1 MLREAENVVRI
12 EGILSETDLK
22 YGSFEKNG
30 TQFNSIGGVIK
41 IQVNQEINGESVTLE
56 VPVHMFASE
65 YTNKGTKNPAYQS
78 IERVMN
84 EFTSIAAA
92 GGAANADRVRITNG
106 KITMNEYYGRDGQL
120 ISFPRVTA
128 SFINKIKADEMKPC
142 ATFTTNFVVAKKMHE
157 VDREGIETGRYKVTG
172 IIPQFGGKVDVVE
185 FVTSNKNVINAVSQ
199 YWTENDT
206 VSAQGRL
213 NFSSKTETVVKEVD
227 FGEPQETTRTISVS
241 ELILTG
247 GSSTPLEGEY
257 AYDMSDIQTALAERK
272 QRLEDT
278 KNKNTGT
285 RKAPQKNSNGP
296 VDLGF

>member
-257 AYDMSDIQTALAERK
+257 AYDMSDIQTALADRK
-272 QRLEDT
+272 QRLEDS
-278 KNKNTGT
+278 KNKNTGA
-285 RKAPQKNSNGP
+285 RKAPQKNSNGAI
-296 VDLGF
+296 DLGF

>member
-30 TQFNSIGGVIK
+30 ATVNSIGGIIK
-41 IQVNQEINGESVTLE
+41 IQVNQEINGESKTLE

-65 YTNKGTKNPAYQS
+65 YTNKGAKNPAYQS

-84 EFTSIAAA
+84 EFISIAAA

-120 ISFPRVTA
+120 ISFPRITA
-128 SFINKIKADEMKPC
+128 SFVNKIKADEMKPC
-142 ATFTTNFVVAKKMHE
+142 ATFTTNFVVAKKMYE
-157 VDREGIETGRYKVTG
+157 VDGEGVETGRYKVTG

-185 FVTSNKNVINAVSQ
+185 FITSNKNVINAVSQ

-206 VSAQGRL
+206 VSTQGRL

-247 GSSTPLEGEY
+247 GSSTPLEGEF
-257 AYDMSDIQTALAERK
+257 AYDMTDIQSAFADRK
-272 QRLEDT
+272 QRLEDS
-278 KNKNTGT
+278 KNKNGGT
-285 RKAPQKNSNGP
+285 RKAPQKNSNAP
-296 VDLGF
+296 IDLGF